1 MYTQIADPEKADSFE
16 SFSCQAVYRE
26 GQLFSNEIT
35 VRNYYG
41 PARFSELKQ
50 EEDIVIPGSNTMGW
64 DSMSVEGLMYDQ
76 YAVWKKDTVNPQS
89 SYQTR

>member
-1 MYTQIADPEKADSFE
+1 
-16 SFSCQAVYRE
+16 
-26 GQLFSNEIT
+26 
-35 VRNYYG
+35 
-41 PARFSELKQ
+41 
-50 EEDIVIPGSNTMGW
+50 MGW